1 MRTERFNKIF
11 LTGLLFV
18 FSTYFYA
25 GAQNITVSDSAKI
38 SLITCSPGPEVY
50 AKFGHTAIRY
60 QEPAIGMDVVFNYGI
75 FDFNVT
81 GFYYK
86 FIKGETDY
94 QLGVYDTRYFL
105 PEYKER
111 NSQVTEQVL
120 NLTKEEKQKLVEALF
135 TNYLPENRIYRYNFI
150 FDNCAT
156 RPRDKILEVINDKV
170 DYKNISKLKT
180 FRDWVGDYTGK
191 KSWTMFGIDLVFGM
205 DADKYSSAWNSM
217 FLPEILSKEFGAVQL
232 VSSGG
237 SIRPLVI
244 SEEILVNK
252 IPNQSNKSFWYRE
265 PLFASFVLLAAGLML
280 TLYGYRRK
288 KHYKSID
295 SILLIITGLAGAI
308 IFYLMF
314 FSIHPLVKSNFNL
327 LWCNPLNLFV
337 GIFLW
342 AKKGRVAINFFQLAN
357 VMLFLATLI
366 VFVLSIQSINV
377 ASIPV
382 ICLLLVRS
390 LYWLSIHKFHT

>member
-120 NLTKEEKQKLVEALF
+120 NLTKEEKQKLVDALF

-280 TLYGYRRK
+280 TLYGYHRK

-295 SILLIITGLAGAI
+295 SILLIITGLAGII

>member
-1 MRTERFNKIF
+1 MKTKRFKSIF
-11 LTGLLFV
+11 ITGLLFM

-25 GAQNITVSDSAKI
+25 GAQNIIVSDSAKI

-60 QEPAIGMDVVFNYGI
+60 LEPTTGMDVVFNYGI

-120 NLTKEEKQKLVEALF
+120 NLTKEEKQKLVDALF

-156 RPRDKILEVINDKV
+156 RPRDKILEVISDRV
-170 DYKNISKLKT
+170 DYSNDSTLKT
-180 FRDWVGDYTGK
+180 FRDWVGEYTGK

-205 DADKYSSAWNSM
+205 DADKYSSRWNSM

-237 SIRPLVI
+237 SKRPLVI

-252 IPNQSNKSFWYRE
+252 IPDQSDKSFWYRE
-265 PLFASFVLLAAGLML
+265 PLFITLVLLAAGSIL
-280 TLYGYRRK
+280 TFYEYRRK

-295 SILLIITGLAGAI
+295 SILLITTGLAGVI

-314 FSIHPLVKSNFNL
+314 CSIHPLVKSNLNL

-342 AKKGRVAINFFQLAN
+342 VKKGRVAINFFQLAN
-357 VMLFLATLI
+357 VILFLAVLI

-377 ASIPV
+377 ASIPA

-390 LYWLSIHKFHT
+390 LYWFSVRKFHA